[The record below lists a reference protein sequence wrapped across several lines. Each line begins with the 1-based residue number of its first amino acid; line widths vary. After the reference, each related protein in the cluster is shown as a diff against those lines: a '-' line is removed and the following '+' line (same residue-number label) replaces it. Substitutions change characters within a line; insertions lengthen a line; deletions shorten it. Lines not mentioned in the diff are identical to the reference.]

1 MTFFYYGWLFGFGYF
16 FASLYWITISLTF
29 DRDFSFFIPLSLFL
43 IPAFLGMFYGLV
55 TFVFFLFNL
64 KNLISNFFLFTLLF
78 GLSEFLREIF

>member
-29 DRDFSFFIPLSLFL
+29 DETLVFIPLSLFL

-55 TFVFFLFNL
+55 TFVLFNL
-64 KNLISNFFLFTLLF
+64 KFNK
-78 GLSEFLREIF
+78 